1 MIHLIVENKKVRN
14 ARKHHF
20 DGIDFKSG
28 LEVDTYKALLKEGFS
43 PEYEKHTYVLQESRL
58 FPTLHYAP
66 YKDRKIHKEVWGLNK
81 YKIISVKYKPDFV
94 FTIRDKLIVIEVK
107 GWSNDRYPY
116 QKKLFFKWLEDN
128 NPNSAFFEIH
138 NQKQLKAAIEIIK
151 KVENENQDSN

>member
-1 MIHLIVENKKVRN
+1 MENKKVKN

-28 LEVDTYKALLKEGFS
+28 LEVDTYKALLKEGLT

-94 FTIRDKLIVIEVK
+94 FTIRGKLIVIEVK

-128 NPNSAFFEIH
+128 NPDSVFFEVH
-138 NQKQLKAAIEIIK
+138 NKVQLKATIEIIK
-151 KVENENQDSN
+151 QIRHENKDCN

>member
-1 MIHLIVENKKVRN
+1 VENKKVRG
-14 ARKHHF
+14 AQKHVY
-20 DGIDFKSG
+20 DGITFKSG
-28 LEVDTYKALLKEGFS
+28 LEVTAYKELTKAGFN
-43 PEYEKHTYVLQESRL
+43 PEYEKHTYVLQDTKL

-66 YKDRKIHKEVWGLNK
+66 FKDRKLHKDVWGLNK

-94 FTIRDKLIVIEVK
+94 FTIDDMLIVIEVK
-107 GWSNDRYPY
+107 GYSNDRYPY

-151 KVENENQDSN
+151 NFSEQ